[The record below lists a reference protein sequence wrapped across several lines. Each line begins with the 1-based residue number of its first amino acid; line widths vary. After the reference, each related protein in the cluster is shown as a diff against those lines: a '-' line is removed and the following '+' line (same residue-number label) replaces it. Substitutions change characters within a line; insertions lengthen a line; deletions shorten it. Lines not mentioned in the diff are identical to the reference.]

1 MQQQAAAV
9 QSNTPKEPD
18 LTAMEIAMRQ
28 AMEKADNTEKTGK
41 KKSRKNKETTPEQDD
56 LLSRTLENKVGQE
69 S

>member
-1 MQQQAAAV
+1 
-9 QSNTPKEPD
+9 
-18 LTAMEIAMRQ
+18 MRQ

-41 KKSRKNKETTPEQDD
+41 KKSRKNKEATPEQED